1 MYLSLGLRKEVTK
14 STFNPAITISPFRG
28 RKEAGDEMLSA
39 QREET
44 KLITCALGWNTK
56 RYWGSMYNWKSD

>member
-44 KLITCALGWNTK
+44 KLITCALG
-56 RYWGSMYNWKSD
+56 